1 VSVRYVSQLE
11 AAATLHNVDGYGQ
24 RRMRLPI
31 IDYFQITSVRT
42 RKSLQYKAE
51 NGDTMDEKTSNQA
64 NLQEVELQ
72 FFSSLIQSD
81 HDALDRILT
90 DDFILIDVLRGAEI
104 DKTALLEVIR
114 SGQLK
119 FEAIEP
125 SEVRLRLY
133 RAAAIVTGHT
143 YMCGRFG
150 DVPFTAHSRYTHF
163 YIQQEAEWRL
173 ASAQGTPIEPEL

>member
-1 VSVRYVSQLE
+1 
-11 AAATLHNVDGYGQ
+11 
-24 RRMRLPI
+24 
-31 IDYFQITSVRT
+31 
-42 RKSLQYKAE
+42 
-51 NGDTMDEKTSNQA
+51 MDKKTSNQA
-64 NLQEVELQ
+64 NPQEVELQ

-119 FEAIEP
+119 FETIEP

-133 RAAAIVTGHT
+133 R
-143 YMCGRFG
+143 
-150 DVPFTAHSRYTHF
+150 YTHV

-173 ASAQGTPIEPEL
+173 ASAQGTPIEPDL